1 MGLTIGGSSQV
12 HRSVAKPAQKLTY
25 DQWKKAIAK
34 EFSVAGPW
42 APSGKNA
49 TEVKRHDL
57 PARLQKVYDECRK
70 EGEGTVNVWRKTVD
84 GRSAYMFQ
92 WPCPD
97 QGVFV
102 SIRDANN
109 KVIEPYRDRKAEAQM
124 DTNYALQAAKD
135 DHFESQRPKSANPTV
150 DHWLRMYQAVAD
162 EAGNAEYLDAPD
174 TWKATPAKLAKLSPA
189 AATAYAKA
197 KADAAY
203 VNPENGSILLEK
215 LTITK
220 DFDRVR
226 TYQVLDKAGKLLQS
240 VRIKSEM

>member
-1 MGLTIGGSSQV
+1 MGVTIG
-12 HRSVAKPAQKLTY
+12 RSPHISASATKPAQHLTY

-34 EFSVAGPW
+34 EFAVAGPW
-42 APSGKNA
+42 APSAKGA
-49 TEVKRHDL
+49 TAVKRSDL

-92 WPCPD
+92 WPHPD

-124 DTNYALQAAKD
+124 DTNYALQAAKSD
-135 DHFESQRPKSANPTV
+135 MFKGQRPRSANPTV

-162 EAGNAEYLDAPD
+162 EAGTSEYIDAPD
-174 TWKATPAKLAKLSPA
+174 TWKVTPAKLAKLSPA
-189 AATAYAKA
+189 SAAAFAKA

-203 VNPENGSILLEK
+203 VNPDNGSILFEK
-215 LTITK
+215 LTVTK
-220 DFDRVR
+220 NFDRVR
-226 TYQVLDKAGKLLQS
+226 TYQVLDRSGTLLQA
-240 VRIKSEM
+240 VQIKSEM